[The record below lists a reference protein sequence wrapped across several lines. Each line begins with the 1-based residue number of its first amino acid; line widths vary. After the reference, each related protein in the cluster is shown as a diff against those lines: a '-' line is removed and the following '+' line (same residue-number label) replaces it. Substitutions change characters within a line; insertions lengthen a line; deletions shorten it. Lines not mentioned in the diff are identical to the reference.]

1 MAPSRQES
9 PVGDGDRR
17 GSRPEERHERIG
29 NVALGTYPSTAARA
43 PTNAQS
49 RRNCHRDASAAK
61 SRYGAAGAY
70 GGMCG
75 DQEGAADV
83 SGTGQPWWIR
93 WRARSAGGRW
103 LAAVMIAVFGATV
116 LVASVAA
123 ASAATPGGVLYAFG
137 NNDSGQLGSASSIGN
152 PNPTPVALPAGVGAV
167 TEIAA
172 GESAAGGGY
181 SLVLTATGQLYGF
194 GNNDSGELG
203 SPSNN
208 GTFNAN
214 PTPTLVG
221 LPGQDGAVTQIAAG
235 FDHSLVVTSSGQLYA
250 FGYNGAGDL
259 GNTTNDGADVA
270 NPTPTLVSLPGQVGP
285 VTHVAAGGFQSLVIT
300 ASGQLYAFGQNAYG
314 ELGLA
319 ANSGSYVANPTPTL
333 VTLPGATGTVAQ
345 IATGFSHSLALTS
358 TGQLYA
364 FGDNQ
369 YGQLGNDTGNG
380 TTTANPTPTQVTL
393 PGQNGAITQIAAGDE
408 HSLAVTA
415 SGQLYAFGDNDDG
428 ELGTDTDD
436 GSDAA
441 NPTPTLVS
449 FPTGMT
455 VDSVAEGPT
464 ARHVLA
470 IVSAP
475 ATVPAPA
482 PAPAPIPAPTPPTA
496 PQTPVISPP
505 PPKGSTPAAA
515 ARAPTVS
522 RIAQSHSH
530 WRAGKRAATTTDGRR
545 LPVGTTFALT
555 LDRPARV
562 SFSFAQ
568 LLAGRR
574 VKGRCTPQTRQ
585 SRHGSVCTRAVTQG
599 TLSFSGRR
607 GRNTVFFSGRI
618 SSAKTLRP
626 GRYTVIIS
634 AANSVGRSESH
645 SLGFTIVPER
655 RRTAHR
661 GGCCLLGGKR

>member
-1 MAPSRQES
+1 MSGAGQ
-9 PVGDGDRR
+9 RR
-17 GSRPEERHERIG
+17 
-29 NVALGTYPSTAARA
+29 
-43 PTNAQS
+43 
-49 RRNCHRDASAAK
+49 
-61 SRYGAAGAY
+61 
-70 GGMCG
+70 
-75 DQEGAADV
+75 
-83 SGTGQPWWIR
+83 WIR
-93 WRARSAGGRW
+93 WRARSAAGGQW

-123 ASAATPGGVLYAFG
+123 ASAATTGGVLYAFG
-137 NNDSGQLGSASSIGN
+137 ANGSGELGSASSISN
-152 PNPTPVALPAGVGAV
+152 ANPTPVALPAGVGAV

-172 GESAAGGGY
+172 GESPQGMGYSLAVSASGGLYAFGDNQYGELGIATNSGSDVSNPTPTVVTLPGQDGAVTQVAAGGGY

-203 SPSNN
+203 TPSNN

-214 PTPTLVG
+214 PTPTLVD

-250 FGYNGAGDL
+250 FGYNGCGDL
-259 GNTTNDGADVA
+259 GNATNDGADVA

-285 VTHVAAGGFQSLVIT
+285 VTQVAAGGFQSLVIT
-300 ASGQLYAFGQNAYG
+300 ASGQLYAFGQNEYG
-314 ELGLA
+314 ELGLT

-345 IATGFSHSLALTS
+345 IATGLSHSLAVTS

-364 FGDNQ
+364 FGDND

-380 TTTANPTPTQVTL
+380 TTAANPTPTQVTL
-393 PGQNGAITQIAAGDE
+393 PGQNGAITQIAAGEE

-428 ELGTDTDD
+428 QLGNDTDN
-436 GSDAA
+436 GSDTA
-441 NPTPTLVS
+441 NPTPTLVG

-464 ARHVLA
+464 ARHTLA
-470 IVSAP
+470 IVSGP

-482 PAPAPIPAPTPPTA
+482 PAPPATVPAPAPAPPA
-496 PQTPVISPP
+496 ASQPPAISPP
-505 PPKGSTPAAA
+505 PPKRSTPAAA
-515 ARAPTVS
+515 ARPPIVS
-522 RIAQSHSH
+522 RIAQSHSR
-530 WRAGKRAATTTDGRR
+530 WRAGKRAATVTDRR
-545 LPVGTTFALT
+545 IQPVGTTFAWT

-574 VKGRCTPQTRQ
+574 VKGRCTPRTRQ
-585 SRHGSVCTRAVTQG
+585 RRHRSVCTRVVTRG

-607 GRNTVFFSGRI
+607 GRNRVFFSGRI

-626 GRYTVIIS
+626 GRYRVIIS
-634 AANSVGRSESH
+634 AANSVGRSKSH
-645 SLGFTIVPER
+645 SLGFTIVP
-655 RRTAHR
+655 
-661 GGCCLLGGKR
+661 

>member
-1 MAPSRQES
+1 
-9 PVGDGDRR
+9 
-17 GSRPEERHERIG
+17 
-29 NVALGTYPSTAARA
+29 
-43 PTNAQS
+43 
-49 RRNCHRDASAAK
+49 
-61 SRYGAAGAY
+61 
-70 GGMCG
+70 
-75 DQEGAADV
+75 V

-172 GESAAGGGY
+172 GESPPGGGYSLAVSASGGLYAFGDNQYGELGIATNSGSDVSNPTPTVVTLPGQDGAVTQVAAGGGY